1 MKEGELSRKHYR
13 SNFQN
18 SRMWASSIKGLR
30 STPSTGTEKA
40 LARHATWKPQKTRNK
55 GRNPG
60 KRRRN
65 RAPYQERE
73 PKSHPISQSNT
84 G

>member
-1 MKEGELSRKHYR
+1 MTEGKLSRKHYR
-13 SNFQN
+13 NNVQN

-30 STPSTGTEKA
+30 SAPSTGMEKA
-40 LARHATWKPQKTRNK
+40 LVRHATWKPQKTRDK

-60 KRRRN
+60 KRRN